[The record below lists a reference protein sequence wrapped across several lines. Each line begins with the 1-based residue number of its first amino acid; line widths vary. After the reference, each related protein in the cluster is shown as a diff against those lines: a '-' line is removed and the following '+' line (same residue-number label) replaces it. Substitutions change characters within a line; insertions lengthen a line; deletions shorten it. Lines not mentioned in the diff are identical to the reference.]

1 MYSDMS
7 KRTNAWS
14 ELKRYDAKAFANSV
28 LPTPVGLKN
37 MNEATGPSDRRDPH
51 AALNGRQRKSPLLLD
66 R

>member
-28 LPTPVGLKN
+28 LPTPVGPKN
-37 MNEATGPSDRRDPH
+37 MNEATGPFGSARSARE
-51 AALNGRQRKSPLLLD
+51 R
-66 R
+66 